1 MLIIEFT
8 TEDNRIVIEEF
19 RSMSQQFSPDRYYI
33 NGNQVTVDEYE
44 RVRTRVLKLRPNNFI
59 VVLEVGRDE

>member
-8 TEDNRIVIEEF
+8 AENGGLYIEEF
-19 RSMSQQFSPDRYYI
+19 RGMSQQFTPDRYYI